1 MRRKI
6 LHSILMFLLVAI
18 ILFFTSCGNVKN
30 NNDSNESTTTT
41 NSLENP
47 STSNNVNTYYTI
59 TFKNDDG
66 TVLQES
72 NVKMGD
78 LPLYKGETPKKEST
92 SEFDFTFDD
101 WNKKIINATEDTE
114 YIAKYTSTKRKYKIT
129 FVDEENNI
137 LMDTIEYEYGTKV
150 ADIAKPWDP
159 KKDVDDTY
167 RYEFIGWNPKLED
180 VTCDVTY
187 KPSYSDIYIDYNV
200 KLSINNEKAGTV
212 SGNGSY
218 HYDDSVTINAITN
231 PGYTFDGWY
240 SNEEKVYDKETYT
253 FNLKSNLSYE
263 AKWIQ
268 NPNTAYK
275 VEHYLQ
281 NIDNDNYSITPYET
295 DNLTGTTDTLTN
307 ASVKTYEGF
316 TSPSVTQENINGDG
330 STVVKLYYTRNSYT
344 VNLSQDNKKAG
355 TITGSGTYKYG
366 KEITIIAETNP
377 GYTFDGWYIGE
388 QMVYDKE
395 AYTFIVKS
403 NVSYEAK
410 WHANDKTAYKV
421 EHYLQNIYDNE
432 YPEEPASIDKLYGV
446 TDTLTE
452 AEVKTYKGFTSPSVT
467 QENINGDGS
476 TVVKLYYTRNTYI
489 VSLDKN
495 IAEAGN
501 ISSINDFGYI
511 VENDINNPWIVDGNK
526 ITSTNKNHNSSS
538 SYIFKFSGDGILYFD
553 EIASSELQDKLRI
566 YKNGNEL
573 KEFTISEKGSK
584 LGQLINV
591 NAGDI
596 IAFNYSK
603 DNSGSRYDDTVYIR
617 NIRFE
622 CNNFRYGTELK
633 IEVKPNDGYTFDGW
647 FNGDNQISELEAFD
661 YTVLASDVSF
671 EARFTPTKNTFTIDN
686 QTNLDVYCSVD
697 GDEYDT
703 GTKITIS
710 VNNTTSKYLVWY
722 FNDEFEYFGNSYTFN
737 MPEYSIV
744 IKLILSDK
752 LENMVY
758 TRNDNKIYFGTY
770 PQTKVDA
777 SEENGLSL
785 IEFDQTKWTSY
796 RYYVNSGQSDYM
808 YYLDVDTNKDGIL
821 DYRGVYFTNYRP
833 TEYYGGHYD
842 DSYQEENGYKKKE
855 VYWFSYDPIEW
866 NILAEKDGKA
876 LINANLL
883 LDSQEFYPNN
893 STDSYEHNNGVGY
906 GNNYELSAIRKW
918 LNDTFY
924 NTAFNELE
932 KRLIE
937 ETLVDNSSSTTY
949 KNVSSKYIC
958 NNTNDNIF
966 LLSYQEASS
975 YYPTDSD
982 RIASGTD
989 YALAQGLLDAKSNPG
1004 HSYWL
1009 LRSPYNYDICVYRV
1023 NAKGV
1028 FEGAQYVYQNM
1039 LGIRPA
1045 CWIEL

>member
-1 MRRKI
+1 MRRKV
-6 LHSILMFLLVAI
+6 LHSILMFSLVVI

-41 NSLENP
+41 NSIENPSTSNSSTSNP

-114 YIAKYTSTKRKYKIT
+114 YIAKYTSTKRKYKVT

-150 ADIAKPWDP
+150 ADIAKPEAP

-253 FNLKSNLSYE
+253 FNIKSNVSYE
-263 AKWIQ
+263 AKWIP

-330 STVVKLYYTRNSYT
+330 STVVKLYYTRNTYT
-344 VNLSQDNKKAG
+344 
-355 TITGSGTYKYG
+355 
-366 KEITIIAETNP
+366 
-377 GYTFDGWYIGE
+377 
-388 QMVYDKE
+388 
-395 AYTFIVKS
+395 
-403 NVSYEAK
+403 
-410 WHANDKTAYKV
+410 
-421 EHYLQNIYDNE
+421 
-432 YPEEPASIDKLYGV
+432 
-446 TDTLTE
+446 
-452 AEVKTYKGFTSPSVT
+452 
-467 QENINGDGS
+467 
-476 TVVKLYYTRNTYI
+476 

-495 IAEAGN
+495 IAIAGN

-526 ITSTNKNHNSSS
+526 ITSTNKDHNSSS
-538 SYIFKFSGDGILYFD
+538 SYKFKFSGDGILYFD

-596 IAFNYSK
+596 ITFNYSK

-647 FNGDNQISELEAFD
+647 FNGENQISELEAFD
-661 YTVLASDVSF
+661 YKVLASDVSF
-671 EARFTPTKNTFTIDN
+671 EARFTPTKNTFTIEN
-686 QTNLDVYCSVD
+686 QTDLDIYCSVD

-703 GTKITIS
+703 GTEITIS

-796 RYYVNSGQSDYM
+796 RYYANSGQSDYM

-821 DYRGVYFTNYRP
+821 DYRGVYFINYRP
-833 TEYYGGHYD
+833 YYYSYEQV
-842 DSYQEENGYKKKE
+842 DSNTFQDENGYNKKRI
-855 VYWFSYDPIEW
+855 YWFSYDPIEW
-866 NILAEKDGKA
+866 NILTEKDGKA

-883 LDSQEFYPNN
+883 LDSQEFYPNK
-893 STDSYEHNNGVGY
+893 SMDSYEHNDGVGY

-924 NTAFNELE
+924 NTAFNDLE
-932 KRLIE
+932 KRLIQ

-958 NNTNDNIF
+958 NNTSDMIF
-966 LLSYQEASS
+966 LLSYQEVNL
-975 YYPTDSD
+975 YYPLDSD
-982 RIASGTD
+982 KIASGTD
-989 YALAQGLLDAKSNPG
+989 YALSQGLIDANSNPG

-1009 LRSPYNYDICVYRV
+1009 LRSPSNYDVCVYRV

-1028 FEGAQYVYQNM
+1028 LEGTQYIYDNM